1 MHVFLKVTGRRGS
14 SHRTQILHRG
24 LQEIRNVVLDLFAQS
39 WSVQRLQQGR
49 VFNMRKSAA
58 QGAFHNVV
66 IDHHQPRFLGELCES
81 ACRLAPLIRFSI
93 REARVISDS
102 DNDLWGQ

>member
-66 IDHHQPRFLGELCES
+66 IDHRQPRFIGELCKK
-81 ACRLAPLIRFSI
+81 RVPLST
-93 REARVISDS
+93 SDP
-102 DNDLWGQ
+102 LPY